1 MKLFTKRFFRLGH
14 TDQVAVVEAV
24 TRDLENCMGRHRD
37 SKGDRKAEKKI
48 ERIQRQ
54 AREYGVGDDR
64 AKPRRN
70 DDLPGQMTLWEE

>member
-37 SKGDRKAEKKI
+37 SKDDRKAEKKI
-48 ERIQRQ
+48 ALIRRR
-54 AREYGVGDDR
+54 AVEYGVGDDR
-64 AKPRRN
+64 AKLRRN
-70 DDLPGQMTLWEE
+70 GDLPGQMTLWEE